1 MTGRALALTPLVI
14 LVTDGEQRAAL
25 ACVRSLGRAGHRL
38 IVASSRPRSL
48 AGASRFANAYVQVPD
63 SLSQPEGF
71 LTRISEV
78 ARQRSVQVLLP
89 ITEQSLL
96 PILAAPERFP
106 GSTIPFARLDQFERI
121 SDKGE
126 VMSIARSLNIAVPD
140 QHTLITPADREHP
153 TLSQISFPVVIK
165 PARSVVSVNG
175 ERTKVGVSYASDA
188 RDLAA
193 RLREYPEGAYP
204 LLVQQRIVGPGIGV
218 FLLVWD
224 GETIA
229 VCGHRRIRET
239 PPSGGVSVYREA
251 ITPPAALVA
260 QSRELLDRFAWQGV
274 AMIEYKMDSTSGIPY
289 LMEINGRFWGSLQLA
304 IDAGVDFPKLL
315 VESALGMRHPMP
327 LNTAVRNGIRSR
339 WEWGDVNH
347 LIARLRR
354 SPQALSLPNGS
365 PGRRHAVVDF
375 MRWRRGDRLEV
386 LRLDDP
392 GPFVRETLDWFRGR

>member
-1 MTGRALALTPLVI
+1 
-14 LVTDGEQRAAL
+14 
-25 ACVRSLGRAGHRL
+25 
-38 IVASSRPRSL
+38 
-48 AGASRFANAYVQVPD
+48 
-63 SLSQPEGF
+63 
-71 LTRISEV
+71 
-78 ARQRSVQVLLP
+78 
-89 ITEQSLL
+89 
-96 PILAAPERFP
+96 
-106 GSTIPFARLDQFERI
+106 
-121 SDKGE
+121 
-126 VMSIARSLNIAVPD
+126 VPD
-140 QHTLITPADREHP
+140 QHTLITPEECEHP
-153 TLSQISFPVVIK
+153 GLSRISFPVVIK